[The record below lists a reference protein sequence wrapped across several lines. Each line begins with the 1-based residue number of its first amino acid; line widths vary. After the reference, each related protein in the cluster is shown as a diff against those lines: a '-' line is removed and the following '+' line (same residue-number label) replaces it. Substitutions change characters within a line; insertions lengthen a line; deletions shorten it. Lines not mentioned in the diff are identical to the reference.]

1 MAAMAA
7 LAFTAAIGQAVPAV
21 AQSAEAFYRGKTI
34 KLIVPSGA
42 GGAYGLYAL
51 LLAGHYGR
59 HIPGNPSIV
68 ADFRSGAG
76 GTVAANYLYNAAPKD
91 GSVIGMPLAPIVLA
105 QHTRGKSAKYDA
117 SKFIWIGR
125 MAEITRLFSVW
136 QTTKAQ
142 TLEDLSKMQV
152 IVGSTGKGSETF
164 MNPAVMNSLLGTKF
178 KIVTGYKGSAKV
190 MHALEQGEITG
201 AFSTWGN
208 FNGNHPDWIRD
219 GKVKF
224 LLQVG
229 FSRLPQY
236 PNVPLM
242 HELAKTDEARQVIE
256 YMSRTS
262 QVGHSVLAP
271 PGVPQHLVAALRTA
285 FQATMKDAKL
295 LADAKK
301 RRADIAPASHTELE
315 DAIKRAVNAAPA
327 VVERFKAAVG
337 AKK

>member
-208 FNGNHPDWIRD
+208 FNGNHPEDRRGASGD
-219 GKVKF
+219 RVHVAHFAGGPF
-224 LLQVG
+224 G
-229 FSRLPQY
+229 ARPAGRAPAPGGGAAHRLPGD
-236 PNVPLM
+236 
-242 HELAKTDEARQVIE
+242 HEGREAAGRREKAPRRHRSGQPHRAGRCHQARGERGARRGRALQGGGGGEEID
-256 YMSRTS
+256 RFPP
-262 QVGHSVLAP
+262 VLGDGERPAP
-271 PGVPQHLVAALRTA
+271 PAGRFFVP
-285 FQATMKDAKL
+285 
-295 LADAKK
+295 
-301 RRADIAPASHTELE
+301 
-315 DAIKRAVNAAPA
+315 
-327 VVERFKAAVG
+327 
-337 AKK
+337 